1 MSRSPTRR
9 LPPVPDPVE
18 LVARAIHED
27 YVRRKGGA
35 RNGAAGDP
43 SLAVWENLPE
53 NLRHSNRAQA
63 ADIAGKLRAVSC
75 EIAPKTDP
83 RPPVRDLAPEEVEML
98 AKLEHDR
105 WEAERRADGWVYG
118 PTRDAASKRSP
129 YLVPWEELSEDVRD
143 LDRDAVRAIP
153 RLLDDAGLIAVR
165 SSGSPRP

>member
-1 MSRSPTRR
+1 
-9 LPPVPDPVE
+9 
-18 LVARAIHED
+18 
-27 YVRRKGGA
+27 
-35 RNGAAGDP
+35 
-43 SLAVWENLPE
+43 
-53 NLRHSNRAQA
+53 
-63 ADIAGKLRAVSC
+63 
-75 EIAPKTDP
+75 
-83 RPPVRDLAPEEVEML
+83 ML

-143 LDRDAVRAIP
+143 LDRDAVGAIP

>member
-1 MSRSPTRR
+1 
-9 LPPVPDPVE
+9 VPDPVE

-35 RNGAAGDP
+35 GKGAAADP

-53 NLRHSNRAQA
+53 NLRDSNRAQA
-63 ADIAGKLRAVSC
+63 ADIAGKLRAISC
-75 EIAPKTDP
+75 EIVPKTDP
-83 RPPVRDLAPEEVEML
+83 RPPVRELAPGEVEKL

-118 PTRDAASKRSP
+118 PTKDAASKQTP
-129 YLVPWEELSEDVRD
+129 YLVPWEGLSEEVRD

-153 RLLDDAGLIAVR
+153 RLLDEAGFIAVR
-165 SSGSPRP
+165 SSGSALP